1 MSNPKNAAEI
11 VTDKDLDVVLKNTSF
26 DSATFLR
33 LYSEWKVTKDA
44 HTFASLRKMHED
56 AGYNNKNLI
65 FWAEQEMHEI
75 AAIVQRYQ
83 AERNKVVSNTAT
95 ATANTAST
103 VWHAVTEN
111 NGAIPDVNPE
121 KIKSLKTALENEANS
136 PLTPDGLTKILER
149 LKEEKNPDNRAVIT
163 SYIWSKMN
171 HGGYI
176 TTIIND
182 SISVEHVTDKIGATS
197 LEKTL
202 QAHISA
208 NILTLVD
215 IQRAMIV
222 GPESFRKYLNT
233 QRVNIRSAT
242 TDGYVAFIMDARGI
256 NLTRA
261 TTLEQKL
268 RIIQSSK
275 ATPDEKAFL
284 VSYMNGGL
292 RTYNIAPE
300 LDRQIKMDAI
310 GAEIKASPEFKKT
323 EKVVEVASGG
333 AMKQE
338 QDKREK
344 DGKPKNL
351 TLKELFDNP
360 INAITTYPW
369 SSVALIIGSIFAFG
383 WKNTFMALLGVGIWM
398 KAINEIAD
406 ASGHPI
412 GWWEKKETAKKGN
425 SPKKSAS
432 KSPVN
437 VPDPKT
443 IDKSKMTDPQKAA
456 VDKVEKDPQ
465 LTTMIASIRK
475 AQATKWWVETADMAD
490 YIAFIHSD
498 GMQKRKISELTNPQ
512 DFKFSIFSDEAFF
525 DRANQNNLNT
535 MMLKRIMRVY
545 LWEPTSTDA
554 PTSNQK
560 KWEKEKMTFMA
571 KHKTIFDDTKST
583 FADLTKAIYK

>member
-33 LYSEWKVTKDA
+33 LYSEWKVTKDP

-56 AGYNNKNLI
+56 AWYNNKAILPWNS
-65 FWAEQEMHEI
+65 EQEMHEI

-83 AERNKVVSNTAT
+83 AERSKVVSNTAT

-103 VWHAVTEN
+103 VWHAVTES

-333 AMKQE
+333 GVKSEKKKMEEAGEELTWNSFLDNPMRAISKYPWTSLGIVIASIWKFGFMKTLLGLFGGAIGYKIVDEFGWIDAMK
-338 QDKREK
+338 K
-344 DGKPKNL
+344 
-351 TLKELFDNP
+351 
-360 INAITTYPW
+360 
-369 SSVALIIGSIFAFG
+369 
-383 WKNTFMALLGVGIWM
+383 
-398 KAINEIAD
+398 
-406 ASGHPI
+406 
-412 GWWEKKETAKKGN
+412 WEKKETAKKGN

-475 AQATKWWVETADMAD
+475 AQTTKWWVETADMAD

-560 KWEKEKMTFMA
+560 KWEKEKMAFMA
-571 KHKTIFDDTKST
+571 KHKTTFDDANST